1 MMMVQQQPGMMV
13 QQQPW
18 MMVQQQPGM
27 MVQQPGVVV
36 MQQQPPP
43 PVVINI
49 PPGQQV
55 TVVQGGANVTVIMLQ
70 PTQAIQVAS
79 KLERVFLGIGWR
91 GKTDG
96 SGGSKMVDVDASV
109 VALSQGSPVDTIS
122 FKKLK
127 NAGKSICHTGDVL
140 VGAGKESAAVTD
152 MERIYVWLSKVDATT
167 DCLVFVAN
175 IYTAGIDF
183 SQLDE
188 AYVRMVNADTN
199 QELGRM
205 ALSGDNSL
213 NGNALAF
220 CKLYRHQQ
228 GTWQLMG
235 LGLPQ
240 SLPGTSKVEDMIPF
254 LQQSGCAYTPQ
265 PVVFPQGAVTP
276 VQPTPPPPAAD
287 GKKKKPQKPT
297 KVMPCPGLAV
307 ASAAGIAAA
316 TAIFLAPNLDASMME
331 SSIFECEVD
340 FGELELPSDLDLDLG
355 GATELLDGADFGA
368 VFGWAEGM
376 VDGIDLGGA
385 GDAIAGAAANVGE
398 AIGNVDL
405 GEAGDAIGGAAAN
418 AGEAIGNVD
427 LGGAGDAVSGAAAHA
442 GEAIGNV
449 DVSGA
454 AAGAGDAI
462 GGAVG
467 STGEAIGN
475 ADVGGMVGQAVG
487 MVGNAAE
494 SLGGALSGAAGSV
507 KDVVGN
513 IDLGA
518 VGEAAGGVMEHVGD
532 FAKG

>member
-109 VALSQGSPVDTIS
+109 VALSHGSPVDTIS

-140 VGAGKESAAVTD
+140 VGAGKESAELLD

-183 SQLDE
+183 SQLNE

-205 ALSGDNSL
+205 ALSDKSL
-213 NGNALAF
+213 SGNALAF

-240 SLPGTSKVEDMIPF
+240 SLSGTSKVEDMIP
-254 LQQSGCAYTPQ
+254 
-265 PVVFPQGAVTP
+265 
-276 VQPTPPPPAAD
+276 
-287 GKKKKPQKPT
+287 
-297 KVMPCPGLAV
+297 
-307 ASAAGIAAA
+307 
-316 TAIFLAPNLDASMME
+316 
-331 SSIFECEVD
+331 
-340 FGELELPSDLDLDLG
+340 
-355 GATELLDGADFGA
+355 
-368 VFGWAEGM
+368 
-376 VDGIDLGGA
+376 
-385 GDAIAGAAANVGE
+385 
-398 AIGNVDL
+398 
-405 GEAGDAIGGAAAN
+405 
-418 AGEAIGNVD
+418 
-427 LGGAGDAVSGAAAHA
+427 
-442 GEAIGNV
+442 
-449 DVSGA
+449 
-454 AAGAGDAI
+454 
-462 GGAVG
+462 
-467 STGEAIGN
+467 
-475 ADVGGMVGQAVG
+475 
-487 MVGNAAE
+487 
-494 SLGGALSGAAGSV
+494 
-507 KDVVGN
+507 
-513 IDLGA
+513 
-518 VGEAAGGVMEHVGD
+518 
-532 FAKG
+532 